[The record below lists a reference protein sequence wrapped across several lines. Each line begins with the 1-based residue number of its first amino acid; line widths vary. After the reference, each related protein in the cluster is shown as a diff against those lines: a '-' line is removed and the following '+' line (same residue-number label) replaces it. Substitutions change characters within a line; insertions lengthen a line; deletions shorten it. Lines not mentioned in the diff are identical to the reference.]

1 MYLNLLNEEAKE
13 VFLDLCINLAES
25 DDDFCQKEKNLI
37 DQFCQEMNIKHRY
50 MAKLSLDKSL
60 NRLNELCD
68 ERGKRAVT
76 AEIIGLV
83 IADEVISDSESK
95 ILQQITEKFSISHIE
110 MEKLIGLVNELY
122 ELYKRFNL
130 FLNGIK

>member
-25 DDDFCQKEKNLI
+25 DNDFCQKEKNLI

-50 MAKLSLDKSL
+50 MAKLSLD
-60 NRLNELCD
+60 
-68 ERGKRAVT
+68 
-76 AEIIGLV
+76 IGLV

-130 FLNGIK
+130 FLNGIN

>member
-83 IADEVISDSESK
+83 IADEVNIPSSTRFIMYLTIYIHSFL
-95 ILQQITEKFSISHIE
+95 LQKENGKGT
-110 MEKLIGLVNELY
+110 
-122 ELYKRFNL
+122 
-130 FLNGIK
+130 FLSAPLPL

>member
-1 MYLNLLNEEAKE
+1 M
-13 VFLDLCINLAES
+13 
-25 DDDFCQKEKNLI
+25 
-37 DQFCQEMNIKHRY
+37 
-50 MAKLSLDKSL
+50 

-130 FLNGIK
+130 FLNGIN

>member
-1 MYLNLLNEEAKE
+1 M
-13 VFLDLCINLAES
+13 AES

-122 ELYKRFNL
+122 ELYKRFYL
-130 FLNGIK
+130 FLNGIN

>member
-95 ILQQITEKFSISHIE
+95 ILQKIKEKFSISHIE

-130 FLNGIK
+130 FLNGIN

>member
-110 MEKLIGLVNELY
+110 MEKFIGLVNELY

-130 FLNGIK
+130 FLNGIN

>member
-110 MEKLIGLVNELY
+110 MEKLRGLVNELY

-130 FLNGIK
+130 FLNGIN

>member
-83 IADEVISDSESK
+83 IADGYKDMSEREGEYNAMLDKLSE
-95 ILQQITEKFSISHIE
+95 QINTSTE
-110 MEKLIGLVNELY
+110 LIIKNNSLY
-122 ELYKRFNL
+122 
-130 FLNGIK
+130 IK